1 MAESTENQ
9 EEAFKMLA
17 DITQREET
25 WFSTMYGGSNFG
37 INLTEQ
43 DEKVLTEI
51 LDFMKKNDLLANP
64 DITMDDVLDL
74 TYLEIA
80 GYR

>member
-43 DEKVLTEI
+43 DEKVLTEV

-64 DITMDDVLDL
+64 DITMDDFLDL

>member
-43 DEKVLTEI
+43 DEKVLTEV

>member
-43 DEKVLTEI
+43 DEKVLTDV

>member
-37 INLTEQ
+37 IILTEQ
-43 DEKVLTEI
+43 DEKVLTEV

-80 GYR
+80 VYR

>member
-37 INLTEQ
+37 IILTEQ
-43 DEKVLTEI
+43 DEKVLTEV